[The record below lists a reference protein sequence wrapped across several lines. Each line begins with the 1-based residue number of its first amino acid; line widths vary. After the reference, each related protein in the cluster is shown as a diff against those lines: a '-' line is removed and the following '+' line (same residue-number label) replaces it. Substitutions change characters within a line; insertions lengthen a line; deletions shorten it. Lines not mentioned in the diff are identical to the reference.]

1 MKVNDPNLTGAAA
14 GQTGGTGL
22 EKTHLTDAQRR
33 GGIGRDPSLAEVPD
47 RVSLSAMSEQVKAL
61 SVDSPERIAK
71 LEKLGSDVATG
82 RYQVDAQALSQRL
95 VEDAL
100 KPTS

>member
-14 GQTGGTGL
+14 SQTGGTGL
-22 EKTHLTDAQRR
+22 EKTQLTDAHRR
-33 GGIGRDPSLAEVPD
+33 GRTGRDPSLAEAPD
-47 RVSLSAMSEQVKAL
+47 RVSLSAMSEHVKAL
-61 SVDSPERIAK
+61 AVDSPNRIAK
-71 LEKLGSDVATG
+71 LEKLSSDVATG

-100 KPTS
+100 KPAP